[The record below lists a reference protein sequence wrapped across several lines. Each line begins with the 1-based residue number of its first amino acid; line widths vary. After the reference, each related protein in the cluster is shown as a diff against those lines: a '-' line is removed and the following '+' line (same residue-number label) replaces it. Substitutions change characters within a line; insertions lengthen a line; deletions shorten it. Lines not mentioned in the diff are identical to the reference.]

1 MFHIIFHFLIPSI
14 SQKVGEE
21 GRAPPWFI
29 VLIRVS
35 SECLG
40 NEFVMSPIKP
50 VISPSR
56 AIIKSGAIK
65 SWLAAVHVPDHTRPE
80 HHSHLCCIDQTAS
93 LLQMSQCPLET
104 AYSKCAGFYSTVFF
118 FYLMFAFISHQRD
131 SGKHNPWHQ
140 RDLQFQQPTHSHRDS
155 GLHFFCIVTEV
166 KVKLEDTRAGDHH
179 ERLVTAFQ
187 WEKNRETKNESGRDD
202 TFQSI

>member
-118 FYLMFAFISHQRD
+118 FISC
-131 SGKHNPWHQ
+131 
-140 RDLQFQQPTHSHRDS
+140 LLLFPTK
-155 GLHFFCIVTEV
+155 G
-166 KVKLEDTRAGDHH
+166 TRANITPDTSVICNFNNPHIRT
-179 ERLVTAFQ
+179 ETAVCISFA
-187 WEKNRETKNESGRDD
+187 
-202 TFQSI
+202 